1 MKIKDVTLK
10 DLHEISMLEEEV
22 FGEDAFS
29 EDLIKK
35 LIRRNN
41 FFFKLKKSSI
51 KGIIIAFAVII
62 KDRKDRANIINFLVK
77 PKFQNKGYGNRL
89 LNYTIQRIK
98 ELENVRKI
106 VLNVKVNNEIA
117 IKLYENSR
125 FKITQKIEQYYHSGE
140 DSFLME
146 LDI

>member
-1 MKIKDVTLK
+1 MKIKDVTPK

-22 FGEDAFS
+22 FGKDAFS
-29 EDLIKK
+29 KDLIKK
-35 LIRRNN
+35 LMRRST

-51 KGIIIAFAVII
+51 KSTIIAFAIII

-77 PKFQNKGYGNRL
+77 PKYQNKGFGTRFLIYC
-89 LNYTIQRIK
+89 IQRIK
-98 ELENVRKI
+98 KLDKVRKI

-117 IKLYENSR
+117 IKLYENSK
-125 FKITQKIEQYYHSGE
+125 FKITQKIDEYYRSGE
-140 DSFLME
+140 DAFLME

>member
-1 MKIKDVTLK
+1 MKIKDVTPK
-10 DLHEISMLEEEV
+10 DLNEIAMLEQEV

-29 EDLIKK
+29 KELIKK
-35 LIRRNN
+35 LIRRST

-51 KGIIIAFAVII
+51 KGHIIGFAIII

-77 PKFQNKGYGNRL
+77 PKFQNKGYGTRF
-89 LNYTIQRIK
+89 LNIIIQRIK
-98 ELENVRKI
+98 ELEKVRKI

-117 IKLYENSR
+117 IKLYENSK
-125 FKITQKIEQYYHSGE
+125 FKITQKIDEYYHSGE
-140 DSFLME
+140 DAFLME